1 MSNNNEAGGGGE
13 GVAEGGEA
21 ESNEEVLGVYIK
33 AFCQGVSEISNVYK
47 EHLLAIEHEYL
58 RDRSLTIP

>member
-1 MSNNNEAGGGGE
+1 MSNNNEGGE
-13 GVAEGGEA
+13 GGEAEGGEA
-21 ESNEEVLGVYIK
+21 ESNEEVQGVYIK

>member
-1 MSNNNEAGGGGE
+1 MSNNNEGGE
-13 GVAEGGEA
+13 GGVAEGEQA
-21 ESNEEVLGVYIK
+21 ESNEEVQGVYIK

-47 EHLLAIEHEYL
+47 EHLLAIEYEYL

>member
-1 MSNNNEAGGGGE
+1 MSNNNERGE
-13 GVAEGGEA
+13 GGVAEGGEA
-21 ESNEEVLGVYIK
+21 ESNEEVQGVYIK

-47 EHLLAIEHEYL
+47 EHLLTIEHEYL

>member
-1 MSNNNEAGGGGE
+1 MSNNNEGGE
-13 GVAEGGEA
+13 GGVAEVGQA
-21 ESNEEVLGVYIK
+21 ESNEEVQGVYIK

-58 RDRSLTIP
+58 CDRSLTIP

>member
-1 MSNNNEAGGGGE
+1 MSNNNEGGE
-13 GVAEGGEA
+13 GGVAEGGEA
-21 ESNEEVLGVYIK
+21 ESNEEVQGVYIK